1 MSNPFEFF
9 TNNDSDDEKYQ
20 TTRTEQKP
28 KRTHAEK
35 RIYKQTQQTPAQN
48 STGNQS
54 GNTEEYPEHI
64 KDNAKQIRNPRHPPT
79 PLTKKLGEG
88 HFHDRQSGTGRV
100 YDDVNIA
107 TNPERLEEER
117 ATLETSR
124 ICSTQTN
131 TSRSSRKKE
140 K

>member
-1 MSNPFEFF
+1 MLLFNLISFFTISMSNPFEYF

-20 TTRTEQKP
+20 KTPAEHKT

-35 RIYKQTQQTPAQN
+35 RTYKQQQQNAAQKE
-48 STGNQS
+48 TTNQTVI
-54 GNTEEYPEHI
+54 TEQYPEHI

-100 YDDVNIA
+100 
-107 TNPERLEEER
+107 
-117 ATLETSR
+117 
-124 ICSTQTN
+124 
-131 TSRSSRKKE
+131 
-140 K
+140 